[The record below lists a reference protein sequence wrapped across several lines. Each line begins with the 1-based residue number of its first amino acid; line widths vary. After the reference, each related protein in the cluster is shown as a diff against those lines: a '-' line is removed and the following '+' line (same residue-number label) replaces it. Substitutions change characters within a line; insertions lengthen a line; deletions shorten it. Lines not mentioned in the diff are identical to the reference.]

1 LRTKPC
7 GSVISSGIT
16 CPFGQLSRSP
26 GYISDSLL
34 TRSPLTLAGPCDL
47 HVLATPPA
55 FRLSQD
61 QTLQLFF
68 VARVTPDAPRQT
80 PDLHPKLLAASDTFA
95 TRVYPR
101 RRICPNRS
109 ATPDIH
115 SGLRPAVTAY
125 RPAKV
130 DRSVD
135 LRPTRR
141 ASPPAKRASIARLK
155 HLLAAT
161 PAQLSSGR
169 GGYSNKMIK
178 RSLTCVLHHEDVRDR
193 PIRSRTRG
201 KIELHVLAA
210 KIRLFTFQRAHE
222 EQTYSAMR
230 NPSRLFVK
238 RLHPLTAVAFV
249 LSQPL
254 NRRWSLAVSRK
265 GSRILSRSSG
275 LSTGVE
281 KNSLT
286 VVSRPFIA
294 GTGLSAGQLLVH
306 EPLVSRPLNRVRAV
320 T

>member
-26 GYISDSLL
+26 GHISDSLL

-68 VARVTPDAPRQT
+68 VARVTPDARCATPHLHAGLRPRLT
-80 PDLHPKLLAASDTFA
+80 LSRLAFILEEES
-95 TRVYPR
+95 VL
-101 RRICPNRS
+101 NRS
-109 ATPDIH
+109 ATPDLH
-115 SGLRPAVTAY
+115 PRLRAVVTAY

-135 LRPTRR
+135 SRSTRR
-141 ASPPAKRASIARLK
+141 ASPPAKRASSARLK

-161 PAQLSSGR
+161 PAQLSPSR
-169 GGYSNKMIK
+169 GGLLKIIDQKINHLRVCTTKTFEIARSAPVHGGRSSFTSSRRKSDYSLFKEHTE
-178 RSLTCVLHHEDVRDR
+178 STPVR
-193 PIRSRTRG
+193 
-201 KIELHVLAA
+201 
-210 KIRLFTFQRAHE
+210 
-222 EQTYSAMR
+222 AMR

-249 LSQPL
+249 
-254 NRRWSLAVSRK
+254 
-265 GSRILSRSSG
+265 
-275 LSTGVE
+275 
-281 KNSLT
+281 
-286 VVSRPFIA
+286 
-294 GTGLSAGQLLVH
+294 
-306 EPLVSRPLNRVRAV
+306 
-320 T
+320 